1 MQPRDRGAVGKN
13 AGRVLER
20 AGLQDV
26 LETHPRLRIV
36 PTQDADAVCVKGV
49 LAFDADLA
57 GVGSIRDEYRIV
69 LKVPFRF
76 PLTLPTVREVG
87 GRISSDY
94 HTNPDGTL
102 CLGSPVRLHLALADD
117 PTLLGFID
125 RCVVPFLAGYTY
137 LERTGREW
145 TPGLAHGD
153 AGLID
158 DYMSLLHVRDKKG
171 CVEMMDLMGMKKRV
185 ANKLPCPCGSLL
197 RVGRCHHR
205 VLNDLRLRLGRRWWR
220 SESVRWAR
228 KV

>member
-1 MQPRDRGAVGKN
+1 VGKN
-13 AGRVLER
+13 GGRVWER
-20 AGLQDV
+20 TGLQDV

-36 PTQDADAVCVKGV
+36 PTPYVDALSLKGS

-57 GVGSIRDEYRIV
+57 GVGSIRDDYRIAIM
-69 LKVPFRF
+69 VPFRF
-76 PLTLPTVREVG
+76 PLALPSVRELG
-87 GRISSDY
+87 SRISSDF

-102 CLGSPVRLHLALADD
+102 CLGSPVRLHLALADG
-117 PTLLGFID
+117 PTLLGFIE
-125 RCVVPFLAGYTY
+125 RCIVPFLAGYTY

-158 DYMSLLHVRDKKG
+158 DYMSLLRVRDKKG
-171 CVEMMDLMGMKKRV
+171 CVEMMDLMGMKRRI

-205 VLNDLRLRLGRRWWR
+205 VLNDLRLRLGRRWWKN
-220 SESVRWAR
+220 EHAKWH
-228 KV
+228 KVT